1 MTSVPK
7 PFKFLK
13 THYAAFVEHFKT
25 LPDSHEKL
33 AYADFLSVLSMIF
46 GAKGARSSL
55 YYLLQGTKSDFT
67 NWGHEY
73 VSNLASDIGKQYDLR
88 LENNEPYDE
97 LLGLVDQIVP
107 YFVANN
113 AQHDAIDLLLI
124 VDKLEDIKPFVS
136 FQNFSKVHMYLAAVC
151 GYSTDQD

>member
-1 MTSVPK
+1 
-7 PFKFLK
+7 
-13 THYAAFVEHFKT
+13 
-25 LPDSHEKL
+25 
-33 AYADFLSVLSMIF
+33 MIF

-113 AQHDAIDLLLI
+113 AEHDAIDLLLI

-151 GYSTDQD
+151 GYSTDQDQFVKTLSILYEIALANS